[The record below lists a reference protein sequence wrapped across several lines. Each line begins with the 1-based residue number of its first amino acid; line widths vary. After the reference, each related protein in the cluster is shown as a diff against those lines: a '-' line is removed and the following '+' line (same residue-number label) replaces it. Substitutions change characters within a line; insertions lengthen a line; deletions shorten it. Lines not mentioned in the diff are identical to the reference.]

1 MIRNG
6 HIEFFDLEVPS
17 YIAGH
22 PFHDS
27 SHHRTA
33 PWSHESSFQNGV
45 PDSVSPSDRYIAD
58 EAILLS
64 TPFRAA
70 LFALLFAAE
79 PNILANP
86 QCRPQM
92 SDRFHLQHVFT
103 FCAVCFHEIISPR
116 QYRFISTHS
125 VTALLLLGIA
135 HCMCDSERCRVTFTT
150 ATKCKVRSESTTATA
165 TKHEVVFRLRLVY
178 YGIGF

>member
-1 MIRNG
+1 MATSNSSIWKCLPTLLVIHSMILP
-6 HIEFFDLEVPS
+6 IIVPPH
-17 YIAGH
+17 G
-22 PFHDS
+22 
-27 SHHRTA
+27 RTN
-33 PWSHESSFQNGV
+33 PPSKMGV

-70 LFALLFAAE
+70 LSALLFAAE